1 MEYVYAAL
9 MLHATSKDVTEDG
22 ISKVLTAAGAKVNK
36 ARVKALIAALE
47 DIDIDEAISKAVF
60 TPVAAPAAPTV
71 AAPLTTEVHEEKKEE
86 EPSKEEEEE
95 TGMEGLGALFG

>member
-9 MLHATSKDVTEDG
+9 MLHAMSKDVTEDG

-36 ARVKALIAALE
+36 ARVKALVAALE
-47 DIDIDEAISKAVF
+47 GIDIDDAISKATF
-60 TPVAAPAAPTV
+60 APVAAPVAPSV
-71 AAPLTTEVHEEKKEE
+71 AAPVAEVQEEKKEE
-86 EPSKEEEEE
+86 ESSKEEEEE